1 MLTAQSMEFAV
12 RKILLTA
19 AALLTA
25 TTAAQ
30 AQGKFIHP
38 ADKNKDQKID
48 RAEWVAGG
56 FPAKDFPA
64 ADTNKDGGVNG
75 PEFVAWNNKQA
86 GGPGR

>member
-1 MLTAQSMEFAV
+1 M
-12 RKILLTA
+12 RKIILTA
-19 AALLTA
+19 AVLMAA

-38 ADKNKDQKID
+38 ADTNKDQKID
-48 RAEWVAGG
+48 RAEWIAGG
-56 FPAKDFPA
+56 FPAAQFVL

-75 PEFVAWNNKQA
+75 PEFVTWNNKQP

>member
-1 MLTAQSMEFAV
+1 M

-19 AALLTA
+19 AALLAA

-56 FPAKDFPA
+56 FPAAQFA
-64 ADTNKDGGVNG
+64 VADTNKDGGVNG
-75 PEFVAWNNKQA
+75 PEFVTWNSKQP